1 MDLGIKGK
9 IALIVGGARGI
20 GYAAGLE
27 MATAGAKV
35 VLADLNSEGAI
46 ASAAKIADETGAET
60 LGLQA
65 NVTQLSSMQDMVD
78 TLTDKLGPPDIVV
91 VTAAIVDDK
100 LFVESSPEDW
110 RRMIDICLYGPMNIL
125 HVVLPGMI
133 ERQYGRI
140 VCMATDSARIGQARL
155 SYYAAA
161 KGGVI
166 ALIKSVAQEVGQHGI
181 TINAVS
187 PGATNTELRIEREDS
202 LREQMGEEKYQ
213 RREQKVLRMY
223 PLRRIGEPEDHAS
236 IIAFLVSDRASW
248 ITGQVLSVNGGFT
261 MP

>member
-9 IALIVGGARGI
+9 VALIVGGARGI

-46 ASAAKIADETGAET
+46 ASTAKIADETGAET

>member
-9 IALIVGGARGI
+9 VALIVGGARGI

>member
-9 IALIVGGARGI
+9 VALIVGGARGI

-223 PLRRIGEPEDHAS
+223 PLR
-236 IIAFLVSDRASW
+236 
-248 ITGQVLSVNGGFT
+248 
-261 MP
+261 

>member
-1 MDLGIKGK
+1 MDLGIDGK
-9 IALIVGGARGI
+9 VALIVGGARGI
-20 GYAAGLE
+20 GFAAGRE
-27 MATAGAKV
+27 MAIAGAKV
-35 VLADLNSEGAI
+35 VLADLNGDGVA
-46 ASAAKIADETGAET
+46 ASAAKLAAETGAET

-65 NVTQLSSMQDMVD
+65 DVTKLEDMQAMNDAV
-78 TLTDKLGPPDIVV
+78 TEKFGPPEIVV

-100 LFVESSPEDW
+100 LFVDSAPEDW
-110 RRMIDICLYGPMNIL
+110 RRMIDICLYGPLNIL

-187 PGATNTELRIEREDS
+187 PGATNTELRIEREDN
-202 LREQMGEEKYQ
+202 LRQQMGEEKYA
-213 RREQKVLRMY
+213 RRVQKVERMY

-236 IIAFLVSDRASW
+236 IISFLVSDRASW

>member
-1 MDLGIKGK
+1 MHLHYFDCESELNNN
-9 IALIVGGARGI
+9 IVRQ
-20 GYAAGLE
+20 
-27 MATAGAKV
+27 KH
-35 VLADLNSEGAI
+35 
-46 ASAAKIADETGAET
+46 
-60 LGLQA
+60 
-65 NVTQLSSMQDMVD
+65 D